1 MVVLS
6 ISRWPLLGV
15 LFVLAVGVGGPSAI
29 PADDLP
35 LRRVVLFTA
44 GVGFF
49 ERGGEVQDT
58 ALVELTFDTSEIND
72 LLKSLIVRDHGGGVV
87 SRITYGSPDPLVR
100 TLNTFAV
107 DLSDNPTLADLLTQ
121 MRGTRVRVTAAEP
134 IEGTVVG
141 LEVRTDRKNDVE
153 REMQWLNLLTEDGL
167 HSLEMSTIRSVKVL
181 DAQLDQQ
188 LQLALAEIAKS
199 RQEDQRPVSIEFR
212 GEGRRAVT
220 IGYIREFPVWKA
232 SYRLVLSD
240 DKPAFLQGWAIVE
253 NTTDEDWSDV
263 QLSLV
268 SGRPVSFVMELDQP
282 LYVARPRVMPELYGS
297 VAPRVYD
304 RGRSATDVS
313 GGRDE
318 VFAGAPGGMG
328 GTFGGGGGAGMGGG
342 FGGMG
347 GMGGATEDA
356 EEAETESLDLEQGI
370 APDVSAEEVGELF
383 RYDIQLPVALPR
395 NRSAMF
401 PIVNQPVAGEKVS
414 IYNARTHAKHPLHGL
429 RLTNDTALHLT
440 QGPITIFD
448 GGVYA
453 GDGRIR
459 DLAPGA
465 TRLVSYA
472 LDLDLQVE
480 VRTTESPQTLAGL
493 SIANGLIVSKHAVE
507 RTTTYTVDSEA
518 SQAGKL
524 IIEHPIHNDFQL
536 VSQESLEVTTE
547 DMYRFVMTALPGE
560 SVALAIPET
569 RTVEEKIPL
578 ATVDEAQTQRYLAS
592 DKVSAGAK
600 EVFRHLLAGN
610 REQTETAAAIL
621 RNRDIA
627 RDISGMQSRIR
638 DNMQALD
645 RTSELYQQYV
655 HTLSEQEHQL
665 EELTRKLQ
673 DLEAARQQQ
682 ESALAQFVRD
692 ASA

>member
-1 MVVLS
+1 
-6 ISRWPLLGV
+6 
-15 LFVLAVGVGGPSAI
+15 
-29 PADDLP
+29 
-35 LRRVVLFTA
+35 
-44 GVGFF
+44 
-49 ERGGEVQDT
+49 
-58 ALVELTFDTSEIND
+58 
-72 LLKSLIVRDHGGGVV
+72 V
-87 SRITYGSPDPLVR
+87 SRITYGSPDPLSR

-134 IEGTVVG
+134 VEGTVVG
-141 LEVRTDRKNDVE
+141 LEVRTDRQNDVE
-153 REMQWLNLLTEDGL
+153 RETQWLNLLTEDGL
-167 HSLEMSTIRSVKVL
+167 RSLEMSTILSVKTL
-181 DAQLDQQ
+181 DARLDQQ

-199 RQEDQRPVSIEFR
+199 RQEDQRSVSIEFR

-240 DKPAFLQGWAIVE
+240 EKPPFLQGWAIVE
-253 NTTDEDWSDV
+253 NTTDEDWSEV

-297 VAPRVYD
+297 VAPRMYD
-304 RGRSATDVS
+304 RGRAVPADA
-313 GGRDE
+313 GGSERMPASVADA
-318 VFAGAPGGMG
+318 AGGLG
-328 GTFGGGGGAGMGGG
+328 GTFGGGGGMGMGGG

-347 GMGGATEDA
+347 GMAGATAGNSHAEDA
-356 EEAETESLDLEQGI
+356 FIDLEQSVV
-370 APDVSAEEVGELF
+370 PDVSAEEVGELF
-383 RYDIQLPVALPR
+383 RYDIELPVVLPR

-414 IYNARTHAKHPLHGL
+414 IYNPRTHAKHPLHGL
-429 RLTNDTALHLT
+429 RLTNDTALHLM

-465 TRLVSYA
+465 ARLVSYA

-480 VRTTESPQTLAGL
+480 VRTSEHPQTLAGL
-493 SIANGLIVSKHAVE
+493 SIANGVIVSQHAAE

-518 SQAGKL
+518 SQVGKL
-524 IIEHPIHNDFQL
+524 IIEHPIHGDFQL
-536 VSQESLEVTTE
+536 VSKESLQETTE
-547 DMYRFVMTALPGE
+547 DMYRFAMTPLPGE
-560 SVALAIPET
+560 SVAFAVSET
-569 RTVEEKIPL
+569 RTVEEKTPL
-578 ATVDEAQTQRYLAS
+578 ATMDEAQTQRYLAS
-592 DKVSAGAK
+592 DKVSEAAK

-621 RNRDIA
+621 RNRDIV
-627 RDISGMQSRIR
+627 RDISAMQSRIR

-655 HTLSEQEHQL
+655 RTLSEQERQL

-682 ESALAQFVRD
+682 EAALDQFVRD